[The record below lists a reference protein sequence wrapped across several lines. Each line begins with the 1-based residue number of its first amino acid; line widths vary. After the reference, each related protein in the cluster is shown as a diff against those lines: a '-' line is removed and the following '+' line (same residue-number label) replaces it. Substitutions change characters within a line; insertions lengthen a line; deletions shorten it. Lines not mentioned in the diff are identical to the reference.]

1 MRISLFR
8 QYSIVLCGIFSPLTF
23 DMLSFKRLFATKQHI
38 TDTQLLEA
46 IQRAKNGLIDAHLGG
61 NIIKQRITNKG

>member
-1 MRISLFR
+1 
-8 QYSIVLCGIFSPLTF
+8 
-23 DMLSFKRLFATKQHI
+23 MLSFERLFATKQHI

-46 IQRAKNGLIDAHLGG
+46 IQRANNGLIDAHLGG